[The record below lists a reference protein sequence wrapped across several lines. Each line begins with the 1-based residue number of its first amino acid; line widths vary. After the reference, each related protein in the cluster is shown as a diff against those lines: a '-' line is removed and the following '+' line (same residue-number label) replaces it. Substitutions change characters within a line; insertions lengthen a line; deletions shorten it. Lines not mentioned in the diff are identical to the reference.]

1 MSLLL
6 HVGLVFGLL
15 WIAAHF
21 GFNSPVVYLIS
32 FLYLYQ
38 VDQVYSQRVQ
48 RRIRHEERKK
58 AGQNL
63 LSDSETVRWLN
74 RCMEV
79 VWPMCMERVA
89 SQEILMPLVPWFLDK
104 YKPWTAKKAI
114 IQQLYLGR
122 NPPVLT
128 EMRALSQSADDDHM
142 VLDLGL
148 AFRSA
153 EDMSAILAV
162 QMRKRL
168 GFGMWAKLHVTGMHV
183 EGKVRVGVKFLKEW
197 PFVKRVRVSFQGVP
211 YFQMI
216 VKPIF
221 SHGLDVT
228 ELPGIAGWLDKILT
242 TAFEQSLVE
251 PNMLVVDVERLI
263 SLAAS
268 SDSVPNSSGTWFY
281 LDEKPTIAYVI
292 LEILEGADMKPSD
305 PNGLAD
311 PFIKV
316 CLGTYQFK
324 TKIQK
329 KTLNPKWQE
338 EFKIPISSWES
349 SNVIVLNVRDKD
361 HFLDDDLGECRIH
374 VNDLR
379 GGLRHDKWLPLE
391 NVKTGRL
398 HIAVTVRDVDTAHN
412 MQDDMQNVDE
422 QSFLPDQAVNLRT
435 DRSKNDGSSIHSQ
448 LNASAA
454 AADEIES
461 VNLVGGNDSPIWIQH
476 PGNTSHVC
484 KTWDSRKGKSSFD
497 KGKKGKDDHS
507 IQGSLTPTKSQAS
520 HDEPEGS
527 SSGEEEEEA
536 DTGKG
541 HRRRKLS
548 KKLHRLRTIFK
559 KDKGNEK
566 DNEDINEAG
575 RRVNYERDLVD
586 GDKETG
592 VKLIIEDVPENLTG
606 NFAGTTYHSQNLHS
620 NGNDNIDGQKTDV
633 ETHGK
638 GHVKD
643 VTKNI
648 LHQAT
653 HVLNRKH
660 SNKESNDITS
670 SCLSSVDL
678 NSKDDNFDSK
688 SAESK
693 QEGGDVGH
701 SSRSQ
706 GPKNN
711 LNLERDNNTS
721 AGSS

>member
-21 GFNSPVVYLIS
+21 GYNSPVVYLIS

-38 VDQVYSQRVQ
+38 VNQIYTQRVQ
-48 RRIRHEERKK
+48 RRIRHEERKN
-58 AGQNL
+58 AGQKL

-74 RCMEV
+74 HCMEV
-79 VWPMCMERVA
+79 VWPICMERVA

-104 YKPWTAKKAI
+104 YKPWTA
-114 IQQLYLGR
+114 
-122 NPPVLT
+122 V
-128 EMRALSQSADDDHM
+128 M
-142 VLDLGL
+142 DLGL

-183 EGKVRVGVKFLKEW
+183 EGKVRIGVKFLKEW
-197 PFVKRVRVSFQGVP
+197 PFVKRVRVSFQDVP
-211 YFQMI
+211 YFQLT

-242 TAFEQSLVE
+242 AAFEQSLVE

-263 SLAAS
+263 NLSSS
-268 SDSVPNSSGTWFY
+268 SDSAPNSSGTWFY
-281 LDEKPTIAYVI
+281 LDEKPAIAYLK

-311 PFIKV
+311 PFIKGY
-316 CLGTYQFK
+316 LGTYQFK
-324 TKIQK
+324 TKIQR

-349 SNVIVLNVRDKD
+349 SVLVLNVRDKD
-361 HFLDDDLGECRIH
+361 HFLDDDLGECIIP
-374 VNDLR
+374 VNNLR

-398 HIAVTVRDVDTAHN
+398 HIAITVTDVDNANKT
-412 MQDDMQNVDE
+412 QDDMQIVDD
-422 QSFLPDQAVNLRT
+422 QSSFQDQDVNLIT
-435 DRSKNDGSSIHSQ
+435 DKSKNYGSSIHSE
-448 LNASAA
+448 LNASAP
-454 AADEIES
+454 AADDIEA
-461 VNLVGGNDSPIWIQH
+461 VNLMGSNDSSIWIQH

-484 KTWDSRKGKSSFD
+484 RTWDSRKGKSSFD
-497 KGKKGKDDHS
+497 KRKKGKEDHS
-507 IQGSLTPTKSQAS
+507 LQDSPIPTKSQTS
-520 HDEPEGS
+520 HDEPEES
-527 SSGEEEEEA
+527 SSGEEEA

-548 KKLHRLRTIFK
+548 KKLHHLRTFFK

-566 DNEDINEAG
+566 YNEDSNEAG
-575 RRVNYERDLVD
+575 RRVNNERVLVD
-586 GDKETG
+586 GDKERG
-592 VKLIIEDVPENLTG
+592 VKLIIEGVPENLTG
-606 NFAGTTYHSQNLHS
+606 NFAGFTEHSQNLHS

-633 ETHGK
+633 ESPGK
-638 GHVKD
+638 GHTKD
-643 VTKNI
+643 VAKNI
-648 LHQAT
+648 LKQDTKSAHNLT
-653 HVLNRKH
+653 HLQSRKH
-660 SNKESNDITS
+660 SGKESNNNTS
-670 SCLSSVDL
+670 SCFSYVDL
-678 NSKDDNFDSK
+678 NNKDDNFDSK
-688 SAESK
+688 FVDDSESAESK
-693 QEGGDVGH
+693 QEVDGVGH

-711 LNLERDNNTS
+711 LSLERDNNTS
-721 AGSS
+721 AVSS